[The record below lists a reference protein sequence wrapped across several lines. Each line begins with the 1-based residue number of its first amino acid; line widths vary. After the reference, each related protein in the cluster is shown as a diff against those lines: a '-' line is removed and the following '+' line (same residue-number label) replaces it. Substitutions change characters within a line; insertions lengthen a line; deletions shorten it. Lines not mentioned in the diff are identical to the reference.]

1 MAELTFF
8 KIAKRNKGLYMAL
21 AGLLVAAVVINFATG
36 VNFFKLS
43 NLLNVTRSFCILGI
57 ASIGQAIVIISGSGG
72 LDLSIGHVISTAN
85 VIAAALMEGSNAL
98 FIPVTLLI
106 LLFGVSVGL
115 INGLLVTKRNVPPF
129 IATLGMG
136 IVLKGLRFMWTEGLP
151 KGKVPAILIEIGN
164 GSSFG
169 IPNLFFVFL
178 IIVIAASVMLNST
191 GYGRRL
197 YAVGTNRAT
206 ATLNGVKSERVII
219 MAYIISS
226 VLAALVGVLM
236 AGYMGMPEPKIGD
249 NKEFESLVAAV
260 LGGVAITGGFGSV
273 QGVIIGVLL
282 MLLVTNLS
290 LLIQVP
296 IQSQYLI
303 IGLLIIVALWINER
317 KKAGAT

>member
-8 KIAKRNKGLYMAL
+8 KIAKRNNGLYVAL
-21 AGLLVAAVVINFATG
+21 ACLLIAAIVINFATG

-43 NLLNVTRSFCILGI
+43 NLLNVTRSFCILAI

-72 LDLSIGHVISTAN
+72 LDLSICNVISTAN

-98 FIPVTLLI
+98 FIPVTILI
-106 LLFGVSVGL
+106 LLFGVTVGF

-129 IATLGMG
+129 IATLGVG
-136 IVLKGLRFMWTEGLP
+136 IVLKGLRFMWTGGLP

-169 IPNLFFVFL
+169 IQNLFFVFL
-178 IIVIAASVMLNST
+178 VIVIVVSILLNST

-206 ATLNGVKSERVII
+206 ATINGVKSNRVII

-226 VLAALVGVLM
+226 VLASLVGVLM
-236 AGYMGMPEPKIGD
+236 AGYMGMP
-249 NKEFESLVAAV
+249 
-260 LGGVAITGGFGSV
+260 
-273 QGVIIGVLL
+273 
-282 MLLVTNLS
+282 
-290 LLIQVP
+290 
-296 IQSQYLI
+296 
-303 IGLLIIVALWINER
+303 
-317 KKAGAT
+317 

>member
-1 MAELTFF
+1 
-8 KIAKRNKGLYMAL
+8 
-21 AGLLVAAVVINFATG
+21 
-36 VNFFKLS
+36 
-43 NLLNVTRSFCILGI
+43 
-57 ASIGQAIVIISGSGG
+57 
-72 LDLSIGHVISTAN
+72 
-85 VIAAALMEGSNAL
+85 MEGSNAL

-106 LLFGVSVGL
+106 LLFGVTVGL

-178 IIVIAASVMLNST
+178 IIVIAASILLNST

-197 YAVGTNRAT
+197 YAVGTNRAA

-219 MAYIISS
+219 MAYIASS
-226 VLAALVGVLM
+226 VLAAVVGVLM

-273 QGVIIGVLL
+273 QGVVIGVLL

-303 IGLLIIVALWINER
+303 IGLLIIFALWINER
-317 KKAGAT
+317 KKAGAA